1 MVGTPS
7 DGPSGRWYRQPV
19 ATLRGLWLE
28 VRVIPVLLWS
38 FSALTVGTA
47 LAATDGSLQV
57 WYYVGAVLL
66 GALIQ
71 GLLAHSVNEIADW
84 RSGTD
89 RHPSPRVISG
99 GSKVIAAGL
108 MGEGALRVTFAGAFL
123 ATTVLGLALVA
134 ARGLVVLP
142 FGLVGVAGA
151 ILYTVPPVRAA
162 YRPFAGEAIAFICL
176 ANCVIGAHVL
186 QGGPGIDAATVATAV
201 AVAAYAVGML
211 MVHHYLDHDADRMAT
226 PPKVTSIVRLG
237 LVRGK
242 WYATGWCVVA
252 LAAAMAGSAVQPR
265 LLPLVAG
272 YAVGLL
278 AHLRCRP
285 DDVES
290 VTKNELAIIFAGI
303 AAALSAS
310 ALLVPE
316 LAVAM
321 VVAVVLVAVEMRL
334 AVAPAETPAA

>member
-1 MVGTPS
+1 M
-7 DGPSGRWYRQPV
+7 V

-47 LAATDGSLQV
+47 LAAHGRDLEV
-57 WYYVGAVLL
+57 WYYVGAVVL

-89 RHPSPRVISG
+89 RHPSPRMISG
-99 GSKVIAAGL
+99 GSKVILAGL
-108 MGEGALRVTFAGAFL
+108 MGERALMVTFGAAFL
-123 ATTVLGLALVA
+123 ATTVLGLTLVA
-134 ARGLVVLP
+134 ARGIVVLP
-142 FGLVGVAGA
+142 FGVVGVAGA
-151 ILYTVPPVRAA
+151 ILYTLPPVRAA

-176 ANCVIGAHVL
+176 ADCVVGAYVL
-186 QGGPGIDAATVATAV
+186 QGGRAVDGATLATAV

-211 MVHHYLDHDADRMAT
+211 MVHHYLDYDADRTAT

-237 LVRGK
+237 LAGGRR
-242 WYATGWCVVA
+242 YAIGWCVLA
-252 LAAAMAGSAVQPR
+252 LVAAMAGSVAEPR

-272 YAVGLL
+272 YAIGLL

-303 AAALSAS
+303 AAALSAA
-310 ALLVPE
+310 ALLVPA
-316 LAVAM
+316 LSLAM
-321 VVAVVLVAVEMRL
+321 VVAVALVAVEMRL
-334 AVAPAETPAA
+334 AVAPAGTPAA

>member
-1 MVGTPS
+1 M
-7 DGPSGRWYRQPV
+7 V

-47 LAATDGSLQV
+47 LAAHGRDLQV
-57 WYYVGAVLL
+57 WYYVGAVVL

-89 RHPSPRVISG
+89 RHPSPRMISG
-99 GSKVIAAGL
+99 GSKVIVAGL
-108 MGEGALRVTFAGAFL
+108 MGERALMATFGAAFL
-123 ATTVLGLALVA
+123 ATTVLGLTLVA

-142 FGLVGVAGA
+142 FGVVGVAGA
-151 ILYTVPPVRAA
+151 ILYTLPPVRAA

-176 ANCVIGAHVL
+176 ADCVVGAHVL
-186 QGGPGIDAATVATAV
+186 QGGRAVDGTTLATAV

-211 MVHHYLDHDADRMAT
+211 MVHHYLDYDADRTAT

-237 LVRGK
+237 LAGGRR
-242 WYATGWCVVA
+242 YAIGWCVLA
-252 LAAAMAGSAVQPR
+252 LVAAMAGSVAEPR

-272 YAVGLL
+272 YVIGLL

-285 DDVES
+285 GDVES

-303 AAALSAS
+303 AAALSAA
-310 ALLVPE
+310 ALLVPA
-316 LAVAM
+316 LSLAM
-321 VVAVVLVAVEMRL
+321 VVAVALVAVEMRL
-334 AVAPAETPAA
+334 AVAPAGTPAA

>member
-1 MVGTPS
+1 M
-7 DGPSGRWYRQPV
+7 V

-47 LAATDGSLQV
+47 LAAQGRDLEP
-57 WYYVGAVLL
+57 WYYVGAVIL

-71 GLLAHSVNEIADW
+71 GLLAHSVNEVADW

-99 GSKVIAAGL
+99 GSKVIVAGL
-108 MGEGALRVTFAGAFL
+108 IGERGLQVTFAAAFL

-142 FGLVGVAGA
+142 FGVLGVAGA
-151 ILYTVPPVRAA
+151 VLYTLPPVRAA
-162 YRPFAGEAIAFICL
+162 YRPFAGEALAFACL
-176 ANCVIGAHVL
+176 ADCVVGAHVL
-186 QGGPGIDAATVATAV
+186 QGGRAVDAATLATAV

-211 MVHHYLDHDADRMAT
+211 MVHHYLDHDADRAAT
-226 PPKVTSIVRLG
+226 PPKVTTIVRLG
-237 LVRGK
+237 LDGGRR
-242 WYATGWCVVA
+242 YAIGWCVVA
-252 LAAAMAGSAVQPR
+252 LAAAMAGSAAEPR

-272 YAVGLL
+272 YAAGLL

-285 DDVES
+285 GDVES

-303 AAALSAS
+303 AAALSAA
-310 ALLVPE
+310 ALLVPA
-316 LAVAM
+316 LSLAM
-321 VVAVVLVAVEMRL
+321 VVAVALVAVEMRL

>member
-71 GLLAHSVNEIADW
+71 GLLAHCVNEIADW

-310 ALLVPE
+310 ALLVPA
-316 LAVAM
+316 LSAAM
-321 VVAVVLVAVEMRL
+321 VVAVVLVAVEMRH

>member
-1 MVGTPS
+1 M
-7 DGPSGRWYRQPV
+7 
-19 ATLRGLWLE
+19 
-28 VRVIPVLLWS
+28 IPVLLWS

-310 ALLVPE
+310 ALLVPA
-316 LAVAM
+316 LSAAM

>member
-1 MVGTPS
+1 M
-7 DGPSGRWYRQPV
+7 V

-47 LAATDGSLQV
+47 LAAHGRDLEV
-57 WYYVGAVLL
+57 WYYVGAVVL

-89 RHPSPRVISG
+89 RHPSPRMISG
-99 GSKVIAAGL
+99 GSKVILSGL
-108 MGEGALRVTFAGAFL
+108 MGERALMATFGAAFV
-123 ATTVLGLALVA
+123 ATTVLGLTLVA
-134 ARGLVVLP
+134 ARGIVVLP
-142 FGLVGVAGA
+142 FGVVGVAGA
-151 ILYTVPPVRAA
+151 ILYTLPPVRAA

-176 ANCVIGAHVL
+176 ADCVVGAYVL
-186 QGGPGIDAATVATAV
+186 QGGRAVDTTTLATAV

-211 MVHHYLDHDADRMAT
+211 MVHHYLDYDADRTAT

-237 LVRGK
+237 LAGGRR
-242 WYATGWCVVA
+242 YAIGWCVLA
-252 LAAAMAGSAVQPR
+252 LVAAMAGSVAEPR

-272 YAVGLL
+272 YAIGLL

-303 AAALSAS
+303 AAALSAA
-310 ALLVPE
+310 ALLVPA
-316 LAVAM
+316 LSLAM
-321 VVAVVLVAVEMRL
+321 VVAVALVAVEMRL
-334 AVAPAETPAA
+334 AVAPAGTPAA

>member
-1 MVGTPS
+1 M
-7 DGPSGRWYRQPV
+7 V

-47 LAATDGSLQV
+47 LAAHGRDLQV
-57 WYYVGAVLL
+57 WYYVGAVVL

-89 RHPSPRVISG
+89 RHPSPRMISG
-99 GSKVIAAGL
+99 GSKVIVAGL
-108 MGEGALRVTFAGAFL
+108 MGERALMATFGAAFL
-123 ATTVLGLALVA
+123 ATTVLGLTLVA
-134 ARGLVVLP
+134 ARGIVVLP
-142 FGLVGVAGA
+142 FGVVGVAGA
-151 ILYTVPPVRAA
+151 ILYTLPPVRAA

-176 ANCVIGAHVL
+176 ADCVVGAHVL
-186 QGGPGIDAATVATAV
+186 QGGRAVDGTTLATAV

-211 MVHHYLDHDADRMAT
+211 MVHHYLDYDADRTAT

-237 LVRGK
+237 LAGGRR
-242 WYATGWCVVA
+242 YAIGWCVLA
-252 LAAAMAGSAVQPR
+252 LVAAMAGSVAEPR

-272 YAVGLL
+272 YVIGLL

-285 DDVES
+285 GDVES

-303 AAALSAS
+303 AAALSAA
-310 ALLVPE
+310 ALLVPA
-316 LAVAM
+316 LSLAM
-321 VVAVVLVAVEMRL
+321 VVAVALVAVEMRL
-334 AVAPAETPAA
+334 AVAPAGTPTA

>member
-1 MVGTPS
+1 M
-7 DGPSGRWYRQPV
+7 V

-38 FSALTVGTA
+38 FSALTIGTA
-47 LAATDGSLQV
+47 LAAHGRDLEV
-57 WYYVGAVLL
+57 WYYVGAVVL

-89 RHPSPRVISG
+89 RHPSPRMISG
-99 GSKVIAAGL
+99 GSKVILSGL
-108 MGEGALRVTFAGAFL
+108 MGERALMATFGAAFL
-123 ATTVLGLALVA
+123 ATTVLGLTLVA
-134 ARGLVVLP
+134 ARGIVVLP
-142 FGLVGVAGA
+142 FGVVGVAGA
-151 ILYTVPPVRAA
+151 ILYTLPPVRAA

-176 ANCVIGAHVL
+176 ADCVVGAYVL
-186 QGGPGIDAATVATAV
+186 QGGRAVDTTTLATAV

-211 MVHHYLDHDADRMAT
+211 MVHHYLDYDADRTAT

-237 LVRGK
+237 LAGGRR
-242 WYATGWCVVA
+242 YAIGWCVLA
-252 LAAAMAGSAVQPR
+252 LVAAMAGSVAEPR

-272 YAVGLL
+272 YAIGLL

-303 AAALSAS
+303 AAALSAA
-310 ALLVPE
+310 ALLVPA
-316 LAVAM
+316 LSLAM
-321 VVAVVLVAVEMRL
+321 VVAVALVAVEMRL
-334 AVAPAETPAA
+334 AVAPAGTPAA

>member
-1 MVGTPS
+1 M
-7 DGPSGRWYRQPV
+7 V

-47 LAATDGSLQV
+47 LAAHGRDLQV
-57 WYYVGAVLL
+57 WYYVGAVVL

-89 RHPSPRVISG
+89 RHPSPRMISG
-99 GSKVIAAGL
+99 GSKVILSGL
-108 MGEGALRVTFAGAFL
+108 MGERALMATFGAAFL
-123 ATTVLGLALVA
+123 ATTVLGLTLVA
-134 ARGLVVLP
+134 ARGIVVLP
-142 FGLVGVAGA
+142 FGVVGVAGA
-151 ILYTVPPVRAA
+151 ILYTLPPVRAA

-176 ANCVIGAHVL
+176 ADCVVGAYVL
-186 QGGPGIDAATVATAV
+186 QGGRAVDTTTLATAV

-211 MVHHYLDHDADRMAT
+211 MVHHYLDYDADRTAT

-237 LVRGK
+237 LAGGRR
-242 WYATGWCVVA
+242 YAIGWCVLA
-252 LAAAMAGSAVQPR
+252 LVAAMAGSVAEPR

-303 AAALSAS
+303 AAALSAA
-310 ALLVPE
+310 ALLVPA
-316 LAVAM
+316 LSLAM
-321 VVAVVLVAVEMRL
+321 VVAVALVAVEMRL
-334 AVAPAETPAA
+334 AVAPAGTPAA

>member
-1 MVGTPS
+1 M
-7 DGPSGRWYRQPV
+7 V

-47 LAATDGSLQV
+47 LAAHGRDLEV
-57 WYYVGAVLL
+57 WYYVGAVVL

-89 RHPSPRVISG
+89 RHPSPRMISG
-99 GSKVIAAGL
+99 GSKVILSGL
-108 MGEGALRVTFAGAFL
+108 MGERALMATFGAAFV
-123 ATTVLGLALVA
+123 ATTVLGLTLVA
-134 ARGLVVLP
+134 ARGIVVLP
-142 FGLVGVAGA
+142 FGVVGVAGA
-151 ILYTVPPVRAA
+151 ILYTLPPVRAA

-176 ANCVIGAHVL
+176 ADCVVGAYVL
-186 QGGPGIDAATVATAV
+186 QGGRAVDTTTLATAV

-211 MVHHYLDHDADRMAT
+211 MVHHYLDYDADRTAT

-237 LVRGK
+237 LAGGRR
-242 WYATGWCVVA
+242 YAIGWCVLA
-252 LAAAMAGSAVQPR
+252 LVAAMAGSVAEPR

-303 AAALSAS
+303 AAALSAA
-310 ALLVPE
+310 ALLDPA
-316 LAVAM
+316 LSLAM
-321 VVAVVLVAVEMRL
+321 VVAVALVAVEMRL
-334 AVAPAETPAA
+334 AVAPAGTPAA

>member
-1 MVGTPS
+1 M
-7 DGPSGRWYRQPV
+7 V

-47 LAATDGSLQV
+47 LAAHGRDLEV
-57 WYYVGAVLL
+57 WYYVGAVVL

-89 RHPSPRVISG
+89 RHPSPRMISG
-99 GSKVIAAGL
+99 GSKVILAGL
-108 MGEGALRVTFAGAFL
+108 MGERALMATFGAAFL
-123 ATTVLGLALVA
+123 ATTVLGLTLVA
-134 ARGLVVLP
+134 SRGIVVLP
-142 FGLVGVAGA
+142 FGVVGVAGA
-151 ILYTVPPVRAA
+151 ILYTLPPVRAA

-176 ANCVIGAHVL
+176 ADCVVGAYVL
-186 QGGPGIDAATVATAV
+186 QGGRAVDTTTLATAV

-211 MVHHYLDHDADRMAT
+211 MVHHYLDYDADRTAT

-237 LVRGK
+237 LAGGRR
-242 WYATGWCVVA
+242 YAIGWCVLA
-252 LAAAMAGSAVQPR
+252 LVAAMAGSVAEPR

-303 AAALSAS
+303 AAALSAA
-310 ALLVPE
+310 ALLVPA
-316 LAVAM
+316 LSLAM
-321 VVAVVLVAVEMRL
+321 VVAVALVAVEMRL
-334 AVAPAETPAA
+334 AVAPAGTPAA